1 MLISKHRHQRELTE
15 ALTKAT
21 RLNEEILGG
30 LPQGVF
36 LLDREGKIRA
46 PLSRSLEALF
56 RRRDLLNLNFDK
68 LLESVF
74 APKTFALAQEF
85 LAQLRAND
93 APADLNARNPLQDV
107 PVRITVG
114 ENTVENKHLSFS
126 FRRIVTL
133 SDSQQWV
140 VAVSDVTQ
148 RFELTRELEE
158 LRTYSQAQAAC
169 LSTLVRVGAERFAAF
184 LRHGESSMNL
194 INAALKKP
202 ARASEAFRSKLD
214 EILQQI
220 VLIKQ
225 QAAVLELDA
234 IEALARAFEDAAM
247 DLKKAGSLSGSDFL
261 PLAVRLDEL
270 FAQLALMRSM
280 TSSASPSRTV
290 APAQPPTPVSL
301 SLPAILEQHAPRVTD
316 NGTEIIE
323 APRLAALTAAAAA
336 AAGAVAQ
343 QPDATAAAA
352 YRAAPAGSLE
362 SALLSMTEHV
372 AQANDKSVALTCT
385 GLADV
390 PPAYQGV
397 VKNIVIQLIR
407 NAVMH
412 GIESPEERTAAG
424 KPTFGSL
431 TLSFERRSDESF
443 QLSFVD
449 DGRGLDA
456 ALLRETAVAKGII
469 SAEAA
474 EKLADRQAIKLI
486 FKKGFSTATESSAEG
501 GRGIGMALVRRYVAE
516 SGGRVGLA
524 SVLGSQTRFR
534 ISLPPAPES
543 ANQSQVA

>member
-1 MLISKHRHQRELTE
+1 MLISKQRHERELSE
-15 ALTKAT
+15 AITKAT

-36 LLDREGKIRA
+36 LLDRDGKIRA

-56 RRRDLLNLNFDK
+56 RRRDLLTLSFDK
-68 LLESVF
+68 LLEAVF
-74 APKTFALAQEF
+74 APKTYALAQEF
-85 LAQLRAND
+85 LALLRAAD

-107 PVRITVG
+107 PVRIAIG

-133 SDSQQWV
+133 SESQQWV

-158 LRTYSQAQAAC
+158 LRAYSQAQAAC

-184 LRHGESSMNL
+184 LRHSDSSMNL

-202 ARASEAFRSKLD
+202 ARASDAFRSKLD

-234 IEALARAFEDAAM
+234 IEALARAFEDAVM
-247 DLKKAGSLSGSDFL
+247 DLKKTESLSGSDFL

-280 TSSASPSRTV
+280 TSSATAPRSASPAPAPVV
-290 APAQPPTPVSL
+290 APM

-336 AAGAVAQ
+336 AASGVAHA
-343 QPDATAAAA
+343 PVT
-352 YRAAPAGSLE
+352 RAAPAGGLE

-372 AQANDKSVALTCT
+372 AQANDKSVALTCS

-390 PPAYQGV
+390 PVHYQGV
-397 VKNIVIQLIR
+397 VKNIAIQLIR

-412 GIESPEERTAAG
+412 GIETTEERTASG

-431 TLSFERRSDESF
+431 TLSFEQRLDDSF

-456 ALLRETAVAKGII
+456 ALLREAAVAKGII
-469 SAEAA
+469 TADAA
-474 EKLADRQAIKLI
+474 QKLPDRQAIKLI
-486 FKKGFSTATESSAEG
+486 FKKGFSTATESNAEG

-516 SGGRVGLA
+516 NGGRVGLA

-534 ISLPPAPES
+534 ITLPPAPAPES
-543 ANQSQVA
+543 ASESQVA